1 MAARATWP
9 ASPAKPV
16 PPRAF
21 TRSFPAQPAQVR
33 EARAFL
39 RAALDGCPAADDAVL
54 CVSELAANA
63 VLHSDSGK
71 AGGAFTVRAE
81 VHPGDYI
88 WVEVEDNGGAW
99 GHRAHSDG
107 RPHGLDIVRAIAT
120 DSGIDGDPVTGWV
133 AWARLDV
140 PPADPPHPA
149 GGGSHASGG
158 AAPAREP
165 APGATTM
172 TSAGRALTGLRDA
185 LAALGIATTGLIL
198 TRHNGTLHPEHGP
211 AVGYHGGLYWWP
223 VRRLHASRPVYAIH
237 DATDPAGA
245 ARRIASHH
253 SPPPWPTEI
262 GWRRG

>member
-21 TRSFPAQPAQVR
+21 TRSFPARADQVR

-54 CVSELAANA
+54 CLGELAANA
-63 VLHSDSGK
+63 VLHSASRK
-71 AGGAFTVRAE
+71 AGGTFTVRAE

-99 GHRAHSDG
+99 DHRAHSDG

-140 PPADPPHPA
+140 PPAGPPHPA

-158 AAPAREP
+158 AAPASHPGP
-165 APGATTM
+165 AIT
-172 TSAGRALTGLRDA
+172 
-185 LAALGIATTGLIL
+185 TTGLA
-198 TRHNGTLHPEHGP
+198 EH
-211 AVGYHGGLYWWP
+211 
-223 VRRLHASRPVYAIH
+223 
-237 DATDPAGA
+237 
-245 ARRIASHH
+245 
-253 SPPPWPTEI
+253 
-262 GWRRG
+262 